1 MAGVP
6 EVPEE
11 VLQHYAEVDEGA
23 RIISGLRQLEL
34 VRTQQLIRQ
43 FLPQGSLDIADIGG
57 ATGVH
62 ALWLAEAGHRVHLV
76 DPVPGHV
83 EAARALQPSAG
94 SIEAALGVA
103 AALPFDDATMDA
115 VLLLG
120 PLYHLTETA
129 DRVAALR
136 EALRVAR
143 PGAPLFVAAISRFA
157 SLFDGLARKM
167 LFEPDFRPIV
177 EGDLRDGRHRNPTN
191 HPGWFTTAYLHHPD
205 GLRAEAEQAGLAV
218 AAVFGVEGIADYLPS
233 LDEEWDVPERRDAI
247 VWAAEQIETEPTLAG
262 LSSHLLLVGRKPE
275 NALGTG
281 GSRG

>member
-1 MAGVP
+1 MTS
-6 EVPEE
+6 VPEE
-11 VLQHYAEVDEGA
+11 VLRHYAEVDEGA
-23 RIISGLRQLEL
+23 RIASGLRQLEL
-34 VRTQQLIRQ
+34 VRTQQLIRR
-43 FLPQGSLDIADIGG
+43 FLPHKPLDIADIGG

-62 ALWLAEAGHRVHLV
+62 ASWLAGDGHRVHLV
-76 DPVPGHV
+76 DPAPGHV
-83 EAARALQPSAG
+83 ETARALQPSAG
-94 SIEAALGVA
+94 SIEATLGVA
-103 AALPFDDATMDA
+103 AALPLDDLSMDA

-120 PLYHLTETA
+120 PLYHLTEGA

-143 PGAPLFVAAISRFA
+143 PGAPLFVAAISRYA

-177 EGDLRDGRHRNPTN
+177 EGDLRDGQHRNPTN

-205 GLRAEAEQAGLAV
+205 ELRREAEQAGFDV
-218 AAVFGVEGIADYLPS
+218 AGVIGVEGIADYLPS